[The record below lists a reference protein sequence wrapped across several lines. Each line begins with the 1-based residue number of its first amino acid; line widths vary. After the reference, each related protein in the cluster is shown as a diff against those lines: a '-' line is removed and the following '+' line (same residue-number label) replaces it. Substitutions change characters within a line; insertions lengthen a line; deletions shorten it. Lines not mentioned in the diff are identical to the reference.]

1 MCLKI
6 KQYFQE
12 NKARKTV
19 LKMDDITI
27 DNKVKIQ
34 GTNFDRKRKYTKEF
48 FNQLRSE
55 ANNGATIKELARKYS
70 MHEMTIKYNI
80 DDAFRKTYN
89 SRRKKGTHAIG
100 IMDFANR
107 VTYKKNLVKTK
118 KIKVSGIVYAG
129 I

>member
-1 MCLKI
+1 MCLKL
-6 KQYFQE
+6 KQYFHE
-12 NKARKTV
+12 NKARKEV
-19 LKMDDITI
+19 LKMDDLTI

-48 FNQLRSE
+48 FNQLKSE
-55 ANNGATIKELARKYS
+55 ANNGATIKELATKYS
-70 MHEMTIKYNI
+70 MNEGTIRYNI

-89 SRRKKGTHAIG
+89 SRRKKGTHAVG
-100 IMDFANR
+100 VMDFDNR
-107 VTYKKNLVKTK
+107 VAYKKNLVRTK